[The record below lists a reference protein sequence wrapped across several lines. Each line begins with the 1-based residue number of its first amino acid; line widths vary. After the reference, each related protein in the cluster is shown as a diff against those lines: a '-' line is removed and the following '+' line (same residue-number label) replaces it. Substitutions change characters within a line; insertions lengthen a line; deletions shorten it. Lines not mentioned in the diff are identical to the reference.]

1 MQLLPSFFRLYLKG
15 GYEMKYIKGILVLV
29 LLFLIFIGLFPRQ
42 ASACSCA
49 YPESVEDELNRKTAV
64 FSGKVIKMED
74 ENKRSYI
81 QSSADPI
88 EVLFEVNES
97 WKGVETSQVIVSAA
111 RSSASCGYEFELDKE
126 YIVYAYGEID
136 HLETGLCERTALLSE
151 AGEDLA
157 ILGQG
162 KAPTEQVDL
171 QDELGN
177 SNVVLY
183 LAISVILLVIGFL
196 FRKRMK
202 KS

>member
-1 MQLLPSFFRLYLKG
+1 
-15 GYEMKYIKGILVLV
+15 MKYIKGILVLV

-49 YPESVEDELNRKTAV
+49 YPESVKDELNRKTAV

-126 YIVYAYGEID
+126 YIVYAYGEND

-177 SNVVLY
+177 SNLSLY
-183 LAISVILLVIGFL
+183 LAICVILLVLGFL
-196 FRKRMK
+196 FRKRTK